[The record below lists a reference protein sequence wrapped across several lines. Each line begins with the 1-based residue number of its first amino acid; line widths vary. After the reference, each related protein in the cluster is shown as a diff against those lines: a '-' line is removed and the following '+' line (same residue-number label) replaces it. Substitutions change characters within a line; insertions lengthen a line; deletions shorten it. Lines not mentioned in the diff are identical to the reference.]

1 MENKKQKTVDILK
14 ETRKASEN
22 GKIRVKEFMGIK
34 KKIKA
39 SLKLESKTIPQIID
53 ETKLD
58 ASFVTYSLM
67 TMMKYG
73 DVQVDKIDDDD
84 EYYFYK
90 LKEVK

>member
-1 MENKKQKTVDILK
+1 MEKKNQRTADILK
-14 ETRKASEN
+14 ETRNVSESV
-22 GKIRVKEFMGIK
+22 KLRVKEFAGK
-34 KKIKA
+34 KRKIKN

-58 ASFVTYSLM
+58 ASSVTYYLM

-73 DVQVDKIDDDD
+73 DIAVDRMDDDD

-90 LKEVK
+90 LKEAE